1 MRSPRKKKARAKS
14 EKVLLSHLRCYLD
27 GADAD
32 RGGGKRSNSRLELYD
47 GANTL
52 PGMPSGGNGGEK
64 MTSEQKQAVLE
75 TLRKLSLAAFE
86 VEVKARRMHEAL
98 EEVYRQLED
107 VT

>member
-1 MRSPRKKKARAKS
+1 MKARRNN
-14 EKVLLSHLRCYLD
+14 EKILLSHLRCYLD

-52 PGMPSGGNGGEK
+52 PGMPSGGNGGEA

-75 TLRKLSLAAFE
+75 TLRKLSITAFE
-86 VEVKARRMHEAL
+86 IEVAVRRMYEVLEAM
-98 EEVYRQLED
+98 RQKLAD
-107 VT
+107 AD

>member
-14 EKVLLSHLRCYLD
+14 EKVLLPHLRRNLD

-52 PGMPSGGNGGEK
+52 PGMPSGGNGGEA
-64 MTSEQKQAVLE
+64 MTTEQKNTVLA
-75 TLRKLSLAAFE
+75 TLRRLSQSASE
-86 VEVKARRMHEAL
+86 VEITSRRIAEAL
-98 EEVYRQLED
+98 EVMRQKLEA
-107 VT
+107 TQ